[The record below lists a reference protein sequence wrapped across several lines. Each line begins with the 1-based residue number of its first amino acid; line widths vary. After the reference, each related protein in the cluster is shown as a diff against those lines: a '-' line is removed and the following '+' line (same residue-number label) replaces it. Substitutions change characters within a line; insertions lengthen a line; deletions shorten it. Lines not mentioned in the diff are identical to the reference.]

1 MLSKLAT
8 TTARGAAARSM
19 PSMATR
25 AMSIE
30 LMDTYGKNLFKG
42 KVADEYLSKQGM
54 SWAEMQTGEFT
65 QDLSKA
71 DKVSVA
77 RIHSSFWRRWLI
89 SKGVGP
95 RPPRAAHAASPTLTP
110 HL

>member
-1 MLSKLAT
+1 
-8 TTARGAAARSM
+8 
-19 PSMATR
+19 
-25 AMSIE
+25 
-30 LMDTYGKNLFKG
+30 
-42 KVADEYLSKQGM
+42 
-54 SWAEMQTGEFT
+54 MQTGEFT